1 MDPSQPRP
9 KVMTFNFQAIVE
21 ALPQLGEGL
30 LNTLYLTFSG
40 ILLSSALGLICSVLR
55 ISKNI
60 VIRTLLAIYVEFFR
74 NTPIVAQIFYL
85 YFVLPTV
92 GIKISAFNCGLIA
105 LVLHFNAY
113 NIDVFRS
120 GLEAVPAGMVEAGKA
135 LGLTNF
141 QRLIFIVMPIALRVC
156 LPALVNNYVAVLK
169 NTAYVSIIGV
179 MELTFVAG
187 AIVAD
192 DFTFMEMYSTISL
205 LYILL
210 VFGLTWTLRL
220 VEKRYAIEL

>member
-1 MDPSQPRP
+1 
-9 KVMTFNFQAIVE
+9 MTFDFHVIIEAI
-21 ALPQLGEGL
+21 PQLRTGL
-30 LNTLYLTFSG
+30 VNTLYLTFFG
-40 ILLSSALGLICSVLR
+40 ILLSSILGIICAILR

-60 VIRTLLAIYVEFFR
+60 IIRTLLAIYVEIFR
-74 NTPIVAQIFYL
+74 NTPIIAQIFYL

-92 GIKISAFNCGLIA
+92 GIKVSAFNCGLIA

-120 GLEAVPAGMVEAGKA
+120 GLEAVPFGLHEAGKA
-135 LGLTNF
+135 LSFTYF
-141 QRLIFIVMPIALRVC
+141 QQLKLIIIPIALRIC

-179 MELTFVAG
+179 AELTFVAG
-187 AIVAD
+187 DIVAD
-192 DFTFMEMYSTISL
+192 DFTFMEMYSTISM

-210 VFGLTWTLRL
+210 VFGLTGILRII
-220 VEKRYAIEL
+220 EKRYAMEL

>member
-1 MDPSQPRP
+1 
-9 KVMTFNFQAIVE
+9 MTFNFQVIVE
-21 ALPQLGEGL
+21 ALPQLGAGL
-30 LNTLYLTFSG
+30 LNTLYLTFFG
-40 ILLSSALGLICSVLR
+40 ILLSSALGLVCSVLR

-60 VIRTLLAIYVEFFR
+60 VIRTLLAIYVEIFR

>member
-1 MDPSQPRP
+1 
-9 KVMTFNFQAIVE
+9 MTFDIQAIVE
-21 ALPQLGEGL
+21 AIPQLGTGL
-30 LNTLYLTFSG
+30 LNTLYLTFLG
-40 ILLSSALGLICSVLR
+40 ILLSSVLGLICAVLR
-55 ISKNI
+55 ISKNM
-60 VIRTLLAIYVEFFR
+60 VVRMLLAIYVEIFR

-120 GLEAVPAGMVEAGKA
+120 GLEAVPAGLEEAGKA
-135 LGLTNF
+135 LGFTYF
-141 QRLIFIVMPIALRVC
+141 QRLKLIIMPIALRVC

-169 NTAYVSIIGV
+169 NTAYVSVIGV

-192 DFTFMEMYSTISL
+192 DFTFMEMYSTISM

-210 VFGLTWTLRL
+210 VFGLTWALRI